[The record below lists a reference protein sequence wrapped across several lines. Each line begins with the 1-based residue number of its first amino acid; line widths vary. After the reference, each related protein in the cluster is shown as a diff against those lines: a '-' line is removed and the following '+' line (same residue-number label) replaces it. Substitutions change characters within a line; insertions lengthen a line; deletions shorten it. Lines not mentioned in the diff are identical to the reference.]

1 MKHIIKLA
9 IKGICVMFPMLAIY
23 AYTWFNPLGYMDEE
37 SPHYLWNK
45 EKVNSEETCYYDTII
60 LGDSMANAAYMP
72 EVLSDTAINLS
83 LGGMTPVENYYVLQD
98 WLTTHRAPQVCYLSF
113 QDAHMIMED
122 CFWTRTMYSHRFR
135 REQNLEILRTAEIF
149 REPTIITD
157 TYKTDFISYELFL
170 PNKYIASIMNSGF
183 NQRYEKNVETQKRD
197 ELHRGRY
204 VARGADEF
212 EGGEKAALEEFYVN
226 PIFEDYYR
234 RLIAMCVENGIQVRI
249 VKLPHP
255 ENVGF
260 TEEYKAQFH
269 EFYGNLQ
276 KDYPEI
282 TVDWITNYDRKCFV
296 DANHLNTY
304 GALKLSSD
312 IRALYPE
319 DFGTAPFT
327 KGQAEAVND
336 SILTVRRG
344 EQLID
349 WICGRDYTLFLND
362 GAGVYSISGLNNRED
377 GREALELE
385 NGLKVWQES
394 ADAWKWEEH
403 VLGDFSVVVIDNYNQ
418 KEVCQKSFWIE
429 KETCRLAE

>member
-1 MKHIIKLA
+1 MKNIVRLA
-9 IKGICVMFPMLAIY
+9 IKCICVMLPMLAVY
-23 AYTWFNPLGYMDEE
+23 AYTWLNPLGYMDEE

-45 EKVNSEETCYYDTII
+45 EKVNTEETRYYDTII

-72 EVLSDTAINLS
+72 EILSDTTINLS

-98 WLTTHRAPQVCYLSF
+98 WLTTHTAPKVCYMSF

-122 CFWTRTMYSHRFR
+122 CFWTRTMYTHRFR
-135 REQNLEILRTAEIF
+135 KEQNQEILRTAEIF
-149 REPTIITD
+149 REPTILTD
-157 TYKTDFISYELFL
+157 SYKEDFISYELFL

-183 NQRYEKNVETQKRD
+183 NLRYEKNLETQRID

-212 EGGEKAALEEFYVN
+212 EGGKRVKLDEFYAN
-226 PIFEDYYR
+226 PLFEDYYR

-260 TEEYKAQFH
+260 TEEYIAQFN
-269 EFYGNLQ
+269 EFYENL
-276 KDYPEI
+276 KSEYPEI
-282 TVDWITNYDRKCFV
+282 TVDWITTYDSKCFV

-304 GALKLSSD
+304 GAFKLSSE
-312 IRALYPE
+312 IRELYPE
-319 DFGTAPFT
+319 DFGTEPLS
-327 KGQAEAVND
+327 KEQAEAVND
-336 SILTVRRG
+336 SIVSVKRG

-349 WICGRDYTLFLND
+349 WIYGRDYTMLLND
-362 GAGVYSISGLNNRED
+362 GLKIYSISGLNDRPGE
-377 GREALELE
+377 REALELD
-385 NGLKVWQES
+385 NGLKVWQEPS
-394 ADAWKWEEH
+394 EIWKWEDH

-418 KEVCQKSFWIE
+418 KEVCQKSFWQK
-429 KETCRLAE
+429 KETCFLAE